1 MDETLLKLLEQS
13 GFTEKEAGVYLA
25 LLELGQGKVNEIA
38 KKTELKRSI
47 IYVILESLIKRG
59 YVSEIPNKKINTY
72 QATDPSIILTK
83 LQITAKN
90 FFEMLPLLRTLSS
103 KGKKRPKITYHETK
117 EGIWN
122 TYEEIS
128 RTTTPFFITSHT
140 RIKKHF
146 SDGVDKWLSGLTKG
160 IHRYK
165 SKNLVPETG
174 EEIEI
179 GKEFLKLG
187 QKVRVLPELKGM
199 NMDFAIYNNKLAIT
213 SLEDDPFIVIIESEE
228 LVKSMRP
235 IFEIAWQK
243 GKEIR

>member
-13 GFTEKEAGVYLA
+13 GFTKKEALVYLA
-25 LLELGQGKVNEIA
+25 LLEVGQGRVVEIA

-59 YVSEIPNKKINTY
+59 YISEIPNKKINTY
-72 QATDPSIILTK
+72 QAIDPSVILKK
-83 LQITAKN
+83 LQITTKD
-90 FFEMLPLLRTLSS
+90 FSEMLPFLRTLSS

-122 TYEEIS
+122 TYEEMS
-128 RTTTPFFITSHT
+128 QTATPLFITSHT
-140 RIKKHF
+140 RIKRHF
-146 SDGVDKWLSGLTKG
+146 PNGVDKWLAGLKSGV
-160 IHRYK
+160 YK
-165 SKNLVPETG
+165 FRSDNLVPETE
-174 EEIEI
+174 EEIKI

-187 QKVRVLPELKGM
+187 QKVRVLSELQGM
-199 NMDFAIYNNKLAIT
+199 NMDFAIFNNKLAIT
-213 SLEDDPFIVIIESEE
+213 SLEDEPFIVIIESEE

-243 GKEIR
+243 GREIK

>member
-1 MDETLLKLLEQS
+1 MDETLIKLLEQS
-13 GFTEKEAGVYLA
+13 GFTKKESLVYLA
-25 LLELGQGKVNEIA
+25 LLEVGQGRVVEIA

-59 YVSEIPNKKINTY
+59 YISEIPNKKINTY
-72 QATDPSIILTK
+72 QATDPSVILRK
-83 LQITAKN
+83 LQMTTKD
-90 FFEMLPLLRTLSS
+90 FSEMLPFLRTLSN

-122 TYEEIS
+122 TYEEMS
-128 RTTTPFFITSHT
+128 QTATPFFITSHL
-140 RIKKHF
+140 RIERHF
-146 SDGVDKWLSGLTKG
+146 PGGVKRWLDGLRKG
-160 IHRYK
+160 VYK
-165 SKNLVPETG
+165 FKSNNLVPETE
-174 EEIEI
+174 EEIRI

-199 NMDFAIYNNKLAIT
+199 SMDFAIFNNKLAIT
-213 SLEDDPFIVIIESEE
+213 SLADEPFIVIIESEE

-243 GKEIR
+243 SKEIK